1 MRPDGHVA
9 QGPVE
14 GPAQVGRAMQIG
26 AGHRAAQVPNARWRR
41 WQWRPERRKERNYKH
56 GRYTAEVAATRR

>member
-26 AGHRAAQVPNARWRR
+26 AGHRAAEVLV
-41 WQWRPERRKERNYKH
+41 
-56 GRYTAEVAATRR
+56 EVAL